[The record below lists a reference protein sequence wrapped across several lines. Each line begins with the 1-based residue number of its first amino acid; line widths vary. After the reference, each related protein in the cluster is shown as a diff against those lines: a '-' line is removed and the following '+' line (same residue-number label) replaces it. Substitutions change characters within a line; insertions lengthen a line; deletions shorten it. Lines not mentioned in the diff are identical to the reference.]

1 MLIGH
6 FGVAL
11 AAKSLT
17 PKTSLGTLFL
27 SVQLVDFV
35 WPIFLILGIEQIRIE
50 PANTALTSIEYQYFP
65 YTHSLLGVVGW
76 AMLIGMIYYVIRRNR
91 NSAYILALGTISHWV
106 LDALVHRAD
115 LPLLPGYEVY
125 VGIGLWNSLL
135 GTVLVELSIFLMG
148 LIIYVSST
156 VAIWRLG
163 IYGFWGLI
171 AILLVSWIGSITGLP
186 PSSEKMVAIIGLSQ
200 WIIIPWAYW
209 IDNHRHFKGGPAP
222 VEQSPYREGM

>member
-11 AAKSLT
+11 AAKRLA

-27 SVQLVDFV
+27 SVHLVDFV
-35 WPIFLILGIEQIRIE
+35 WPIFLILGIEHIRIE
-50 PANTALTSIEYQYFP
+50 PAKTALTSIKYQYFP

-76 AMLIGMIYYVIRRNR
+76 AILIGTIYYVIRRYR
-91 NSAYILALGTISHWV
+91 NGGYILALGTISHWV
-106 LDALVHRAD
+106 LDALVHISD

-125 VGIGLWNSLL
+125 AGIGLWNSLP
-135 GTVLVELSIFLMG
+135 GTVLVELSIFLIG
-148 LIIYVSST
+148 LIIYVRST
-156 VAIWRLG
+156 VGIWRLG
-163 IYGFWGLI
+163 LYGFWGMI
-171 AILLVSWIGSITGLP
+171 AFLFVSWIGSISGLP
-186 PSSEKMVAIIGLSQ
+186 PSSEKMVAIIVFSQ

-209 IDNHRHFKGGPAP
+209 IDNHRHFKAGPPP